1 MNMTAM
7 IVYYLWFNKSDDDM
21 LYEVCRIK
29 E

>member
-7 IVYYLWFNKSDDDM
+7 IVYYLWFNKFDDDM